1 MGAGPL
7 MAQIDW
13 SGWPVLEVH
22 VGAPQPTCYARVVM
36 DALRAG
42 LHRGGPFAVVVV
54 GEPTAPSRRTPVL
67 GPIDTRWLRHCR
79 GTLARNC
86 RGIAYVTD
94 QPAVGLPGCATTAF
108 ASVHEAREWARARL
122 ESQPPVAVGIGV

>member
-1 MGAGPL
+1 VTHV
-7 MAQIDW
+7 DW

-22 VGAPQPTCYARVVM
+22 VRAPHPTCYARAVL

-54 GEPTAPSRRTPVL
+54 GEPGAPPRRMPVP

-79 GTLARNC
+79 GMLARQC

-94 QPAVGLPGCATTAF
+94 QPAVGFPGCLTASC
-108 ASVHEAREWARARL
+108 ASVEAARDWARSRL
-122 ESQPPVAVGIGV
+122 ESAPTSPPPVAARA

>member
-1 MGAGPL
+1 
-7 MAQIDW
+7 MAVIDS

-22 VGAPQPTCYARVVM
+22 VRAPQPTCYARAVM

-42 LHRGGPFAVVVV
+42 LHRGGPFAVIVV
-54 GEPTAPSRRTPVL
+54 GEPTAPARAAPVL

-79 GTLARNC
+79 GPLARSC

-94 QPAVGLPGCATTAF
+94 RPVVGLPGCVSTSF
-108 ASVHEAREWARARL
+108 ASIETARDWARQRVEL
-122 ESQPPVAVGIGV
+122 EPRVPVGA

>member
-1 MGAGPL
+1 VAH
-7 MAQIDW
+7 IDW

-22 VGAPQPTCYARVVM
+22 VRAPQPTCYARVVM
-36 DALRAG
+36 DTLRAG

-54 GEPTAPSRRTPVL
+54 GEPTAPPRPAPVL

-79 GTLARNC
+79 GPLARSC

-94 QPAVGLPGCATTAF
+94 RPAVGLPGCASTSFSSLDA
-108 ASVHEAREWARARL
+108 ARAWARDRV
-122 ESQPPVAVGIGV
+122 EVEQRTPVGV

>member
-1 MGAGPL
+1 

-22 VGAPQPTCYARVVM
+22 VRAPQPTCYARAVM

-42 LHRGGPFAVVVV
+42 LHRGGPFAVIVI
-54 GEPTAPSRRTPVL
+54 GEPSAPARRMPPVL
-67 GPIDTRWLRHCR
+67 GPIDYRWLRHCR
-79 GTLARNC
+79 GPLTRNC

-94 QPAVGLPGCATTAF
+94 QPPVGLAGCSTISFST
-108 ASVHEAREWARARL
+108 VEAARDWARSRI
-122 ESQPPVAVGIGV
+122 ESAAAAPLVAVGIS

>member
-1 MGAGPL
+1 
-7 MAQIDW
+7 
-13 SGWPVLEVH
+13 
-22 VGAPQPTCYARVVM
+22 M

-54 GEPTAPSRRTPVL
+54 GEPTAPARPMPVL

-79 GTLARNC
+79 GPLARNC

-94 QPAVGLPGCATTAF
+94 RPGIGLPGCATTSF
-108 ASVHEAREWARARL
+108 ASLAAAHDWARSRI
-122 ESQPPVAVGIGV
+122 ESTPQVPVGV

>member
-1 MGAGPL
+1 
-7 MAQIDW
+7 MALIDW

-22 VGAPQPTCYARVVM
+22 VRAPQPTCYARPVM

-42 LHRGGPFAVVVV
+42 LHRGGPFAVIVV
-54 GEPTAPSRRTPVL
+54 GEPNAPARPAPVL

-79 GTLARNC
+79 GPLSRCC

-94 QPAVGLPGCATTAF
+94 RPAVGLLGCTTTGF
-108 ASVHEAREWARARL
+108 SSLEAARDWARGRVAAGADV
-122 ESQPPVAVGIGV
+122 PVGV